1 MAMGCIRAVSA
12 YSCWHADTWD
22 RLYPDPDTLVRAVCG
37 SGYLGKSC
45 IRLQYADTGCI
56 HASHG
61 RELSIRDESDR
72 SYLIKREM
80 SIRDESDRTY

>member
-1 MAMGCIRAVSA
+1 MRLYGLYLRTAVGMRILG
-12 YSCWHADTWD
+12 YM
-22 RLYPDPDTLVRAVCG
+22 LYPDPDTLVGAVCG